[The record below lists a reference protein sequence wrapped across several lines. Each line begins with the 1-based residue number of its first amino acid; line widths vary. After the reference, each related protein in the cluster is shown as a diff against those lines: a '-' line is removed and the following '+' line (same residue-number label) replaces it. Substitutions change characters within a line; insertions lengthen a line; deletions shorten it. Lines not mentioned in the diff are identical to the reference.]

1 MSRSHRK
8 TPIIGVTKAPS
19 DKAFKTTE
27 HRRARRA
34 LKQIDL
40 TADDAPHEKQ
50 FGDPWRADKDGKHPF
65 DPKECPELVR
75 K

>member
-1 MSRSHRK
+1 MSRSHRR

-19 DKAFKTTE
+19 DKVFKIKE

-34 LKQIDL
+34 LKKIDL
-40 TADDAPHEKQ
+40 TEDDVPHEKQ
-50 FGDPWRADKDGKHPF
+50 FGDPWRADKDGKNLF
-65 DPKECPELVR
+65 APKECPELMR

>member
-19 DKAFKTTE
+19 DKTFKTAK

-34 LKQIDL
+34 LNQIDL
-40 TADDAPHEKQ
+40 TADDAPHAKQ

-65 DPKECPELVR
+65 NPKEYPELMR

>member
-8 TPIIGVTKAPS
+8 TPTIGVTKAPS
-19 DKAFKTTE
+19 DKAFKPSE

-34 LKQIDL
+34 LNQIDL

-50 FGDPWRADKDGKHPF
+50 FDDPWRTDKDGKLPF
-65 DPKECPELVR
+65 DPKEYPELMR